1 MFACFTLLFLVFY
14 GLMLLS
20 RSAFFFCLLV
30 AFCLSLFEFMLLSIS
45 AFLLL
50 FFSTRQLTPSCH
62 RGGEPGLG
70 SPGPPSGGWARAR
83 LRGSDLLGLMSGR
96 KQKESV
102 GECYD
107 ARRALLHRRYCS
119 CPRALRTPT
128 GTLSRHRL
136 MSKERYFAHSSLRGR
151 AKRTAVPPHE

>member
-1 MFACFTLLFLVFY
+1 MGSTTEMCVFACLTLLFLVFY
-14 GLMLLS
+14 GLMLLF

-30 AFCLSLFEFMLLSIS
+30 AFC
-45 AFLLL
+45 
-50 FFSTRQLTPSCH
+50 FSTRQLTPSH

-102 GECYD
+102 GDCYD

-119 CPRALRTPT
+119 CTRALRTPT